1 MDAMELKK
9 LTISVEA
16 KSSTGARPEF
26 DQSSEKIL
34 ALFNPD
40 KLVFSKTANWQK
52 QDAKTQDNPELQFTN
67 SEPTTLAL
75 DLLFDTYDSPDSS
88 KADVRVHTEAV
99 GKLITVDGAKHR
111 PPVCRLSWGAAGV
124 FFQGVLQSL
133 EQQFTLFLETGI
145 PVRAHLRCTF
155 KEWWTNYDQLNRQNR
170 QSVDLVKQHTVKQ
183 GDSLAGIAAKVYHDP
198 ALWRPIAEA
207 NGLDDP
213 CGLEPGSILM
223 IPELASRSR

>member
-52 QDAKTQDNPELQFTN
+52 QGAKTQDNPELQFTN

-99 GKLITVDGAKHR
+99 GKLIMVDGAKHR
-111 PPVCRLSWGAAGV
+111 PPVCRLSWGAPGFSSKAYCRV
-124 FFQGVLQSL
+124 WSSSSRY
-133 EQQFTLFLETGI
+133 FLKLAFRSG
-145 PVRAHLRCTF
+145 
-155 KEWWTNYDQLNRQNR
+155 
-170 QSVDLVKQHTVKQ
+170 HTCGAPSKN
-183 GDSLAGIAAKVYHDP
+183 GG
-198 ALWRPIAEA
+198 PIAISSTGRTG
-207 NGLDDP
+207 NP
-213 CGLEPGSILM
+213 SIW
-223 IPELASRSR
+223 